1 MARGGINKALVQKA
15 RQALLARGE
24 HPSIDAVRMELGNT
38 GSKTTIHRYL
48 RELEEAAAGQGT
60 AAPPLGEELVALVA
74 QLAERL
80 QQEAWAA
87 VAGEREELAGERA
100 GYLQQLEQAA
110 ARIRQ
115 LEADKAALDAQ
126 LQQAQ
131 RAHAEER
138 EQRQAAEVE
147 VARLVQAG
155 EDHCL
160 RLADRDAQIH
170 SLEDKHRHAREALE
184 HYRAASREQREQE
197 QRRHEAQV
205 QQLQME
211 LRQLQQSLIVR
222 QDELTRLN
230 RDNERFV
237 TENAQMR
244 RDMAAQHD
252 RLQRRERELGE
263 STARLAQAEAGREL
277 LQARTAD
284 LQAEAQRL
292 GEALLAQSAQTQ
304 ALQVG
309 LSEMA
314 ARFSALQS
322 APLTSAV
329 ATAAGDPAAGDPAA
343 GVPAAGA
350 EERPTADAESR
361 AGEGGR

>member
-48 RELEEAAAGQGT
+48 RELEEDAAGQGS
-60 AAPPLGEELVALVA
+60 AAPTLGEELGALVA

-80 QQEAWAA
+80 QQEARAA
-87 VAGEREELAGERA
+87 VAGEREELACERA

-110 ARIRQ
+110 AHIRR
-115 LEADKAALDAQ
+115 LEGEKTALDGQ
-126 LQQAQ
+126 LQLVQHAHSEEQA
-131 RAHAEER
+131 H
-138 EQRQAAEVE
+138 RQAAEVE
-147 VARLVQAG
+147 VARLTQAG
-155 EDHCL
+155 EDLRL
-160 RLADRDAQIH
+160 RLADRDVQIQ

-184 HYRAASREQREQE
+184 HYRAASKEQREQE
-197 QRRHEAQV
+197 QRRHETQV

-211 LRQLQQSLIVR
+211 VRQLQQSLIVR

-244 RDMAAQHD
+244 REMAALGD
-252 RLQRRERELGE
+252 RLQGREQALATL
-263 STARLAQAEAGREL
+263 TARLAQAEAGREL
-277 LQARTAD
+277 LQGRAAD
-284 LQAEAQRL
+284 LQAEVARL
-292 GEALLAQSAQTQ
+292 GEALSVQSAQSQ
-304 ALQVG
+304 ALQASLG
-309 LSEMA
+309 EMA
-314 ARFSALQS
+314 ARFGALQLV
-322 APLTSAV
+322 LTARDE
-329 ATAAGDPAAGDPAA
+329 TAEADEPDAMAA
-343 GVPAAGA
+343 A
-350 EERPTADAESR
+350 EADDR